1 MHTHFQVWEFGY
13 REVEG
18 MENVQKPKE
27 WENMSK
33 TLKKSRGGREESYE
47 MRLERQA
54 GTLLYSIFDFKD
66 PEKKIMSINFVS
78 SLP

>member
-1 MHTHFQVWEFGY
+1 
-13 REVEG
+13 
-18 MENVQKPKE
+18 
-27 WENMSK
+27 MSK